1 MGAITGGTVF
11 AGAVDCSSD
20 LRLKR
25 EVNVLSADRVRD
37 LIKLQGVSWKWRRE
51 EFPGRNLG
59 NETRFGFIAQDV
71 EEVYPELVRR
81 GEDGFLSLQVGGL
94 EPLLAQG
101 HHLHDERI
109 VQLETDNVAL
119 KEDARTHHSLDERIV
134 QLETDNAELKSDNAM
149 LKEKLSKLDV
159 ELAGLKEIW
168 LGLQQQNKRRAT

>member
-109 VQLETDNVAL
+109 VQLETDN
-119 KEDARTHHSLDERIV
+119 
-134 QLETDNAELKSDNAM
+134 AELKSDNAM
-149 LKEKLSKLDV
+149 LKEKLSKL
-159 ELAGLKEIW
+159 
-168 LGLQQQNKRRAT
+168 